1 MKIYQ
6 WIDRLFDTYSKRSCF
21 IAILVLVYWTWQ
33 NIWQGVFMFDLAHVS
48 NYDTLFSFYENLSQY
63 SHALL
68 IEIVLDMISS
78 NSVSLISILN
88 AVVNN
93 VRIIDILAVF
103 FTVIL
108 FMKSRQ
114 KKSWI
119 FLIVLYILMF
129 AVVEGSLFYGFQ
141 VSSIDEL
148 VSILH
153 ILSMITL
160 GFECVIIVYLIYRIV
175 GYVFEY
181 IRLFE

>member
-21 IAILVLVYWTWQ
+21 VIVLVLVYWTWQ
-33 NIWQGVFMFDLAHVS
+33 NIWQGVFMFDLARVS

-63 SHALL
+63 SHALF

-119 FLIVLYILMF
+119 FLIILYILMF

-153 ILSMITL
+153 ILSMIAL

>member
-1 MKIYQ
+1 M
-6 WIDRLFDTYSKRSCF
+6 
-21 IAILVLVYWTWQ
+21 
-33 NIWQGVFMFDLAHVS
+33 
-48 NYDTLFSFYENLSQY
+48 
-63 SHALL
+63 L

-153 ILSMITL
+153 ILSMTTL